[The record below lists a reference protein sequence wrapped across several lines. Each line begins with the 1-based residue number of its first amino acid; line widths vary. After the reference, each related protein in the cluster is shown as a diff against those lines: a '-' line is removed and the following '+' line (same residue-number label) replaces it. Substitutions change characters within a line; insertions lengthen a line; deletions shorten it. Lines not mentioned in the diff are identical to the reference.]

1 MFFTLPELRMF
12 LPRKLHQGMDF
23 RHYVNRLPK
32 DAALTV
38 VADSC
43 SSGGLIDQEPVQVGL
58 PYHPRPQKS
67 CHPRILPYDAYLAQ
81 LSSKTGLNSPDI
93 GVHLVKLFDSEAS
106 ILFRLRPDQHPK
118 PLKAD
123 QGILLSGCE
132 PDQNTV
138 EDWDENGSP
147 CGAFTKQLVI
157 KARGILGIKAE
168 NERQHPCLY
177 CTRKNVN
184 AVFLLKTTARAEIP
198 LQSQLAASLEHTTT
212 EAGDVRSEGRGGI
225 VVAFKILEC
234 TAVDGTST
242 GLAFLL
248 WITPCY
254 DSARAV
260 FSALHNHSC
269 TFSIIQH

>member
-147 CGAFTKQLVI
+147 CGAFTKVVV
-157 KARGILGIKAE
+157 GILKPVQRTSNWLSRQGVFWGSRQKMRGNTRVSTAP
-168 NERQHPCLY
+168 ER
-177 CTRKNVN
+177 T
-184 AVFLLKTTARAEIP
+184 
-198 LQSQLAASLEHTTT
+198 
-212 EAGDVRSEGRGGI
+212 
-225 VVAFKILEC
+225 
-234 TAVDGTST
+234 
-242 GLAFLL
+242 
-248 WITPCY
+248 
-254 DSARAV
+254 
-260 FSALHNHSC
+260 
-269 TFSIIQH
+269 